1 MNRFRAVIDDSS
13 QFSLRSLLWLDH
25 CEGSCVL
32 AIEQVHESLFPRVS
46 NQPRVIGQKPDW
58 LPVDPAVL
66 NVNMKSTLAAK
77 LWNSEVTG
85 WWQVDGIGSGICR
98 PTCR

>member
-58 LPVDPAVL
+58 LPVALFDYIATLQFSIRSRWAVEEVSDYFTL
-66 NVNMKSTLAAK
+66 NVGT
-77 LWNSEVTG
+77 
-85 WWQVDGIGSGICR
+85 
-98 PTCR
+98 